1 MRVRLDQL
9 EALVWI
15 ARLGS
20 FRAAARRLNIS
31 QPAVSG
37 RIREL
42 ERQTGVVV
50 LDRAQLRP
58 RVTRRGT
65 EIVRFAE
72 QMLLLS
78 EKLAALLS
86 ARHELVGTIRLGAA
100 DSFALTHLSALLARI
115 AQRYPALHV
124 EVDIDFSVNLD
135 RKLRA
140 GELDI
145 AFLHAPTPG
154 PTISI
159 ASLMDIE
166 LAWFASPELRL
177 PRRRLTAPDLVDVPI
192 LTNPRPSH
200 LYQTV
205 TEWFGAAGL
214 VPKRMNTC
222 NSLAIMTKLTVDG
235 FGIAPLPAVLVG
247 AELKRG
253 TLRRLN
259 AHPALP
265 PGLVTVAY
273 RTDPDVDNLSGI
285 VELVR
290 EILRDSK

>member
-20 FRAAARRLNIS
+20 FRAAARRLNIR

-42 ERQTGVVV
+42 EPQTEVVV
-50 LDRAQLRP
+50 FDRAQLRP

-78 EKLAALLS
+78 EKLTALLS
-86 ARHELVGTIRLGAA
+86 ARHELVGTIRLGSA

-166 LAWFASPELRL
+166 LAWFASPELPF

-205 TEWFGAAGL
+205 TEWFAAAGL

-222 NSLAIMTKLTVDG
+222 NSLAIMTK
-235 FGIAPLPAVLVG
+235 
-247 AELKRG
+247 RG
-253 TLRRLN
+253 N
-259 AHPALP
+259 A
-265 PGLVTVAY
+265 
-273 RTDPDVDNLSGI
+273 RS
-285 VELVR
+285 
-290 EILRDSK
+290 